1 MAAPIDGSKLS
12 QAYAHAGRNSSNL
25 ALLLAFNRSVVLT
38 AAFYAGLS
46 WAIDFQ
52 PGVFFMLMEIAIIL
66 LNLLCMK
73 YLGNYVLSV
82 NIYLITNCLVAVL
95 GCSWYSGGILSPV
108 APWFATGPITAILL
122 LGMSTNAMLLIGLNF
137 LCVGVLAVASIL
149 NIGMPVR
156 YDTRYAGLFFSLCQ
170 IGLAVFVLIHTR
182 MFYRAESRAL
192 QASERSNHELR
203 EAKIRAEA
211 ATMAKSRFLAS
222 ASHDLRQPA
231 HALGMF
237 VARLGSLPKDQPND
251 ELIRGVES
259 SVHEL
264 QGMLDVFFDYSR
276 LDSPTLGL
284 SMGPV
289 QVNAIF
295 TQLRNLFAGVATAKG
310 LQLVIRPTRHWIHSD
325 PILLQR
331 ILLNLLSNAIRYTGT
346 GTVLLSCRPAVGGK
360 LARIEVWDSGI
371 GIAQHLHERIFEEFF
386 QVGNQQR
393 NRDQG
398 LGLGLA
404 TVEKSCRLVQHTLSL
419 RSDLGRG
426 SRFTLLAP
434 LTSLRLAQPD
444 VEEDPANTGSEL
456 QVLRVLRVLVIE
468 DDALSNMALKALLE
482 SWGCEVSTFFEAHSA
497 YLHVQS
503 GNVPDFVI
511 SDYRMSGGT
520 NGIVA
525 IQTLR
530 SLCGRELSACLVSGD
545 TEIDLKQQAA
555 QMGLVLLKKPVQP
568 AKLRSLIRREVGKAA
583 PGPKVHPDTQA

>member
-1 MAAPIDGSKLS
+1 MAPSIDGLKL
-12 QAYAHAGRNSSNL
+12 APTYAHAGRNSSSL

-66 LNLLCMK
+66 LNLICTK
-73 YLGNYVLSV
+73 YLENYVLSV
-82 NIYLITNCLVAVL
+82 NIYLISNCLVAVL

-108 APWFATGPITAILL
+108 APWFATGPITAVLL
-122 LGMSTNAMLLIGLNF
+122 LGMSTNALLLIGLNF
-137 LCVGVLAVASIL
+137 LCIGVLAVAAIL
-149 NIGMPVR
+149 NMGLPVR
-156 YDTRYAGLFFSLCQ
+156 YDTRYSGLFFALCQ
-170 IGLAVFVLIHTR
+170 IGLAAFVLIHTR

-192 QASERSNHELR
+192 QASERSNYELR
-203 EAKIRAEA
+203 EAMVRAEA
-211 ATMAKSRFLAS
+211 ATVAKSRFLAS

-237 VARLGSLPKDQPND
+237 VARLGSLPKDQPNE

-264 QGMLDVFFDYSR
+264 QEMLDVFFDYSR
-276 LDSPTLGL
+276 LDSPTLEVL
-284 SMGPV
+284 LGPV

-295 TQLRNLFAGVATAKG
+295 TQLRNLFAGVAAAKG
-310 LQLVIRPTRHWIHSD
+310 LQLVVRPTRHWIHSD

-346 GTVLLSCRPAVGGK
+346 GTVLLSCRPARGGK

-371 GIAQHLHERIFEEFF
+371 GIARHLHERIFEEFF
-386 QVGNQQR
+386 QVDNQQR

-434 LTSLRLAQPD
+434 LTSLRLAQPE
-444 VEEDPANTGSEL
+444 VEEDTPHTGSEL
-456 QVLRVLRVLVIE
+456 QVLRVLVIE
-468 DDALSNMALKALLE
+468 DDVLSNVALKALLE
-482 SWGCEVSTFFEAHSA
+482 SWGCEVSTFFEPHSA
-497 YLHVQS
+497 YLHVQA

-568 AKLRSLIRREVGKAA
+568 AKLRSLIRREVGKPA
-583 PGPKVHPDTQA
+583 PDPKVHPVFET

>member
-1 MAAPIDGSKLS
+1 MAPSIDGLKL
-12 QAYAHAGRNSSNL
+12 APTYAHAGRNSSSL

-66 LNLLCMK
+66 LNLICTK
-73 YLGNYVLSV
+73 YLENYVLSV
-82 NIYLITNCLVAVL
+82 NIYLISNCLVAVL

-108 APWFATGPITAILL
+108 APWFATGPITAVLL
-122 LGMSTNAMLLIGLNF
+122 LGMSTNALLLIGLNF
-137 LCVGVLAVASIL
+137 LCIGVLAVAAIL
-149 NIGMPVR
+149 NMGLPVR
-156 YDTRYAGLFFSLCQ
+156 YDTRYSGLFFALCQ
-170 IGLAVFVLIHTR
+170 IGLAAFVLIHTR

-192 QASERSNHELR
+192 QASERSNYELR
-203 EAKIRAEA
+203 EAMVRAEA
-211 ATMAKSRFLAS
+211 ATVAKSRFLAS

-237 VARLGSLPKDQPND
+237 VARLGSLPKDQPNE

-264 QGMLDVFFDYSR
+264 QEMLDVFFDYSR
-276 LDSPTLGL
+276 LDSPTLEVL
-284 SMGPV
+284 LGPV

-295 TQLRNLFAGVATAKG
+295 TQLRNLFAGVAAAKG
-310 LQLVIRPTRHWIHSD
+310 LQLVVRPTRHWIHSD

-346 GTVLLSCRPAVGGK
+346 GTVLLSCRPARGGK

-371 GIAQHLHERIFEEFF
+371 GIARHLHERIFEEFF
-386 QVGNQQR
+386 QVDNQQR

-434 LTSLRLAQPD
+434 LTSLRLAQPE
-444 VEEDPANTGSEL
+444 VEEDTPHTGSEL
-456 QVLRVLRVLVIE
+456 QVLRVLVIE
-468 DDALSNMALKALLE
+468 DDVLSNVALKALLE
-482 SWGCEVSTFFEAHSA
+482 SWGCEVSTFFEPHSA
-497 YLHVQS
+497 YLHVQA

-568 AKLRSLIRREVGKAA
+568 AKLRSLIRREVGKPA
-583 PGPKVHPDTQA
+583 PDPKVHPVSET

>member
-1 MAAPIDGSKLS
+1 MAPSIDGLKL
-12 QAYAHAGRNSSNL
+12 APTYAHAGRNSSSL

-66 LNLLCMK
+66 LNLICTK
-73 YLGNYVLSV
+73 YLENYVLSV
-82 NIYLITNCLVAVL
+82 NIYLISNCLVAVL

-108 APWFATGPITAILL
+108 APWFATGPITAVLL
-122 LGMSTNAMLLIGLNF
+122 LGMSTNALLLIGLNF
-137 LCVGVLAVASIL
+137 LCIGVLAVAAIL
-149 NIGMPVR
+149 NMGLPVR
-156 YDTRYAGLFFSLCQ
+156 YDTRYSGLFFALCQ
-170 IGLAVFVLIHTR
+170 IGLAAFVLIHTR

-192 QASERSNHELR
+192 QASERSNYELR
-203 EAKIRAEA
+203 EAMVRAEA
-211 ATMAKSRFLAS
+211 ATVAKSRFLAS

-237 VARLGSLPKDQPND
+237 VARLGSLPKDQPNE

-264 QGMLDVFFDYSR
+264 QEMLDVFFDYSR
-276 LDSPTLGL
+276 LDSPTLEVL
-284 SMGPV
+284 LGPV

-295 TQLRNLFAGVATAKG
+295 TQLRNLFAGVAAAKG
-310 LQLVIRPTRHWIHSD
+310 LQLVVRPTRHWIHSD

-346 GTVLLSCRPAVGGK
+346 GTVLLSCRPARGGK

-371 GIAQHLHERIFEEFF
+371 GIARHLHERIFEEFF
-386 QVGNQQR
+386 QVDNQQR

-434 LTSLRLAQPD
+434 LTSLRLAQPE
-444 VEEDPANTGSEL
+444 VEEDTPHTGSEL
-456 QVLRVLRVLVIE
+456 QVLRVLVIE
-468 DDALSNMALKALLE
+468 DDVLSNVALKALLE
-482 SWGCEVSTFFEAHSA
+482 SWGCEVSTFFEPHSA
-497 YLHVQS
+497 YLHVQA

-530 SLCGRELSACLVSGD
+530 TLCGRELSACLVSGD

-568 AKLRSLIRREVGKAA
+568 AKLRSLIRREVGKPA
-583 PGPKVHPDTQA
+583 PDPKVHPVFET